1 MEEAERLAAVV
12 EESVEAAGFAPEDRP
27 FRSHMTLSRLRPDQD
42 VTAVLEAVPP
52 VGLAMAVD
60 RVVLYQ
66 SHLGPGGPR
75 YEEVE
80 SLPPGLT

>member
-1 MEEAERLAAVV
+1 MGEPGGFPPAAAVEEA
-12 EESVEAAGFAPEDRP
+12 VEAAGFAPEDRP

-60 RVVLYQ
+60 RVVLYR
-66 SHLGPGGPR
+66 SHLGRGGPR
-75 YEEVE
+75 YERVE
-80 SLPPGLT
+80 SFLLG